1 MSKKIGLVLGGGASR
16 GFAHLG
22 VLKVFEENHIPIDLI
37 TGCSMGAIIGGL
49 YAAGSDI
56 DILSKY
62 SATFDMKKYMDFSI
76 KTGGFI
82 KGRKVEG
89 LIKLLTKNMSIE
101 QAKVPF
107 ACVAV
112 DVCTG
117 ELKTFTKG
125 PMYKAIRASIS
136 MPGIFEP
143 YRYGSGLYIDG
154 GVLDRLPMQTARD
167 MGADI
172 VIAVDVAERDQVK
185 PPPKNL
191 IETLRWTLSITD
203 WNFTKHRLDQAD
215 LVLVPDV
222 FEIDPMTNKECELC
236 IQRGREAA
244 EAALEDIRRLVIK
257 EDDDDPNG
265 AQ

>member
-22 VLKVFEENHIPIDLI
+22 VLKVLEENHIPIDI
-37 TGCSMGAIIGGL
+37 VTGCSMGAIIGGL
-49 YAAGSDI
+49 YATGSDL

-62 SATFDMKKYMDFSI
+62 SIAFDMKKYIDFSI

-82 KGRKVEG
+82 EGKKVEG
-89 LIKLLTKNMSIE
+89 LLKLLTKSMRIE
-101 QAKVPF
+101 QAKIPF

-117 ELKTFTKG
+117 KLVTFTRG
-125 PMYKAIRASIS
+125 PMYRAIRASIS
-136 MPGIFEP
+136 MPGIFAP
-143 YRYGSGLYIDG
+143 YKLDGGLYIDG
-154 GVLDRLPMQTARD
+154 GVLDRLPMQAARD
-167 MGADI
+167 LGADI

-191 IETLRWTLSITD
+191 IETLRWTLAITD
-203 WNFTKHRLDQAD
+203 WNLTKNRLDQAD
-215 LVLVPDV
+215 LVIVPDV
-222 FEIDPMTNKECELC
+222 FEIDPMTNKECALC

-244 EAALEDIRRLVIK
+244 EQVMGEIRRLAGQ
-257 EDDDDPNG
+257 EEEND
-265 AQ
+265 